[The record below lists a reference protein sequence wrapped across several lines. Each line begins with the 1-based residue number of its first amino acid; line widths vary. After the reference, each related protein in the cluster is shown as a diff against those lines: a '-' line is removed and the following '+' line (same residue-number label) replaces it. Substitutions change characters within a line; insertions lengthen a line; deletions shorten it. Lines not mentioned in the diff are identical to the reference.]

1 MSTRKPELKLEPRL
15 ARLLEQDYPKF
26 SAGEMAHRRSR
37 MASAMADSG
46 VDHLVAYAASFT
58 GGPVYW
64 LSDWFTTFEAL
75 LVFTPG
81 RQDTIFVQFYNHFPQ
96 ARAVLPEADVR
107 WGGASSIQSV
117 IAELKQRGAAAGRVG
132 AIGSL
137 PMAHYKALLG
147 DFGPVSDLNRVYAA
161 LRLVKSSEEIDRH
174 RIGARLS
181 DLAIEALQR
190 DLEPGLDEGDLAAIA
205 ESGYLPWRGRNG
217 IHFFGAT
224 SMHEPRVFVPRQHLT
239 NRKIARGDVM
249 SCEITANFWDY
260 GGQVLRTFTV
270 GERFTPLY
278 QKLHDTAEAAYDAI
292 LRTLRPGCHV
302 RELEVGVRLIE
313 EAGFTFY
320 DDLVHGFGGGYLAP
334 VIGSPTRGE
343 RALPD
348 MTLEAGM
355 ILVIQPNVITR
366 EQTAGVQTGELVMVT
381 ETGAQSLHTVPRG
394 PIHVG
399 TQESAA

>member
-1 MSTRKPELKLEPRL
+1 
-15 ARLLEQDYPKF
+15 
-26 SAGEMAHRRSR
+26 
-37 MASAMADSG
+37 
-46 VDHLVAYAASFT
+46 
-58 GGPVYW
+58 
-64 LSDWFTTFEAL
+64 
-75 LVFTPG
+75 
-81 RQDTIFVQFYNHFPQ
+81 
-96 ARAVLPEADVR
+96 
-107 WGGASSIQSV
+107 
-117 IAELKQRGAAAGRVG
+117 
-132 AIGSL
+132 
-137 PMAHYKALLG
+137 
-147 DFGPVSDLNRVYAA
+147 
-161 LRLVKSSEEIDRH
+161 
-174 RIGARLS
+174 
-181 DLAIEALQR
+181 
-190 DLEPGLDEGDLAAIA
+190 
-205 ESGYLPWRGRNG
+205 
-217 IHFFGAT
+217 
-224 SMHEPRVFVPRQHLT
+224 MHEPRVFVPRQHLT
-239 NRKIARGDVM
+239 NRKIARGDVV

-355 ILVIQPNVITR
+355 MLVIQPNVITR